1 MAASDT
7 PARGV
12 RFAAPDEPLKPEE
25 TSSRP
30 RRWIWPAA
38 LAVAAVALFLC
49 YWRIADTVPANA
61 DGSDQV
67 LQAWDMWHGNWL
79 LSSWIVGDVSYWT
92 TEIPEYILVELVRG
106 GFGPWVIHIG
116 AAITYALL
124 VLAGGVAARGRAAGR
139 EGLVRFL
146 IGSGIMLAPQLPHAG
161 HLLVSQPD
169 HIGTQL
175 PLLIIFIVL
184 DRAPRRWFTPVAITL
199 MLTWV
204 VISDRV
210 AVFDAALP
218 LTAVCGLR
226 VLWAL
231 VRKSGRRLSVL
242 SEQWFE
248 IALAAAGLVAFGL
261 AELVV
266 RAIKA
271 LGGYS
276 SLPLPSKLMHL
287 RDIPHHLSVTA
298 KGILSLYGAD
308 FSWGMSAGSVIM
320 AVIHLAGVILALC
333 GFFLAVRRFFSTDE
347 LILPVMVTGIVFNLG
362 AYFFSTVPATWFD
375 TREIVAVLPFG
386 AVLAGRQLAGPLMRM
401 RLEPWL
407 AGVLVCY
414 IAMLGY
420 DVAQPATLDTE
431 HAIVPWLEAHHLS
444 TGIGTYTEDNLISVD
459 SGGKINVYTVTWR
472 KSGAVARAYES
483 KLSWYNPKLHY
494 ANFVVE
500 NSADQIR
507 VSLVPMRD
515 IIALAGPPAHTYHY
529 QTFTVLVWNSNLLA
543 DLGHPPSAFPGDV
556 P

>member
-1 MAASDT
+1 VAADDAAARSVRVAPPDAPSAPAAPRR
-7 PARGV
+7 PAR
-12 RFAAPDEPLKPEE
+12 D
-25 TSSRP
+25 
-30 RRWIWPAA
+30 RWIWPAA
-38 LAVAAVALFLC
+38 LAVAAVVLFFC
-49 YWRIADTVPANA
+49 YWRIAGTVPVNA

-79 LSSWIVGDVSYWT
+79 LSHWIVGDVSYYT
-92 TEIPEYILVELVRG
+92 TEIPEYIAIELVRN
-106 GFGPWVIHIG
+106 GFGPEVIHVG

-124 VLAGGVAARGRAAGR
+124 VLAAGLAARGAALGR
-139 EGLVRFL
+139 EGLVRLL
-146 IGSGIMLAPQLPHAG
+146 IGSGIMLVPQLPHAG

-175 PLLIIFIVL
+175 PLLIVFIVL
-184 DRAPRRWFTPVAITL
+184 DRAPRRWYTPVAIAL
-199 MLTWV
+199 LLTWI

-218 LTAVCGLR
+218 LTAACGLR
-226 VLWAL
+226 AL
-231 VRKSGRRLSVL
+231 EGIFRTRKIRD
-242 SEQWFE
+242 QWFE
-248 IALAAAGLVAFGL
+248 LSLAVAGLAGFGL
-261 AELVV
+261 AELAVH
-266 RAIKA
+266 AIKV

-287 RDIPHHLSVTA
+287 RDLPHHLSVTA

-308 FSWGMSAGSVIM
+308 FSWGMSAGGIAM
-320 AVIHLAGVILALC
+320 AVIHLVGVVLALA
-333 GFFLAVRRFFSTDE
+333 GFFLAVRRFFRTDE
-347 LILPVMVTGIVFNLG
+347 LILPVMVTAIVFNLA

-386 AVLAGRQLAGPLMRM
+386 AVLAGRQLAGPLRRA

-414 IAMLGY
+414 VAMLGY
-420 DVAQPATLDTE
+420 DVAQPATPDTE

-459 SGGKINVYTVTWR
+459 SGGKVNVYTVTWR
-472 KSGAVARAYES
+472 TSGAVARAYES
-483 KLSWYNPKLHY
+483 ELTWYDPRLHY
-494 ANFVVE
+494 ANFVVQ
-500 NSADQIR
+500 NSADR
-507 VSLVPMRD
+507 VAVSLVPMRD

-529 QTFTVLVWNSNLLA
+529 RTFTVMVWNQNLLA

>member
-1 MAASDT
+1 MAADDAAARSVRVAPPDAPSAPAAPRR
-7 PARGV
+7 PAR
-12 RFAAPDEPLKPEE
+12 D
-25 TSSRP
+25 
-30 RRWIWPAA
+30 RWIWPAA
-38 LAVAAVALFLC
+38 LAVAAVVLFFC
-49 YWRIADTVPANA
+49 YWRIAGTVPVNA

-79 LSSWIVGDVSYWT
+79 LSHWIVGDVSYYT
-92 TEIPEYILVELVRG
+92 TEIPEYIAIELVRN
-106 GFGPWVIHIG
+106 GFGPEVIHVG

-124 VLAGGVAARGRAAGR
+124 VLAAGLAARGAALGR
-139 EGLVRFL
+139 EGLVRLL
-146 IGSGIMLAPQLPHAG
+146 IGSGIMLVPQLPHAG

-175 PLLIIFIVL
+175 PLLIVFIVL
-184 DRAPRRWFTPVAITL
+184 DRAPRRWYTPVAIAL
-199 MLTWV
+199 LLTWI

-218 LTAVCGLR
+218 LTAACGLR
-226 VLWAL
+226 AL
-231 VRKSGRRLSVL
+231 EGIFRTRKIRD
-242 SEQWFE
+242 QWFE
-248 IALAAAGLVAFGL
+248 LSLAVAGLAGFGL
-261 AELVV
+261 AELAVH
-266 RAIKA
+266 AIKV

-287 RDIPHHLSVTA
+287 RDLPHHLSVTA

-308 FSWGMSAGSVIM
+308 FSWGMSAGGIAM
-320 AVIHLAGVILALC
+320 AVIHLVGVVLALA
-333 GFFLAVRRFFSTDE
+333 GFFLAVRRFFRTDE
-347 LILPVMVTGIVFNLG
+347 LILPVMVTAIVFNLA

-386 AVLAGRQLAGPLMRM
+386 AVLAGRQLAGPLRRA

-414 IAMLGY
+414 VAMLGY
-420 DVAQPATLDTE
+420 DVAQPATPDTE

-459 SGGKINVYTVTWR
+459 SGGKVNVYTVTWR
-472 KSGAVARAYES
+472 TSGAVARAYES
-483 KLSWYNPKLHY
+483 ELTWYDPRLHY
-494 ANFVVE
+494 ANFVVQ
-500 NSADQIR
+500 NSADR
-507 VSLVPMRD
+507 VAVSLVPMRD

-529 QTFTVLVWNSNLLA
+529 RTFTVMVWNQNLLA